1 MQRLNFK
8 TLLFLLAALLGGE
21 ANAESACTATYAT
34 RNDWATGFVVDVV
47 LTNSGATPVRGWK
60 VSWSYD
66 SPVKL
71 TNPPWGA
78 TVRISGGSVVVTDNG
93 WNPSIAPGGKISFG
107 MALTYSGRVKP
118 QPSDITVSGEGC
130 LSAAA
135 TPISFYTDPDSNA
148 AVWVRNNPSDYRATA
163 IREQVAANPAG
174 KWFGGWSGN
183 ISTAVDQYV
192 GAAAALKKMPIL
204 VAYNIP
210 GRDCGQYS
218 AGGANAADEYQ
229 SWISAFAAAI
239 GVRKA
244 VVILEPD
251 ALPQLDCLN
260 DEARAERLQLFRY
273 AVEQFSSKAPNA
285 LLYLDAGN
293 STWLPAS
300 VIASRL
306 IAAGVATV
314 RGFSL
319 NVSNY
324 QTTGD
329 NAAYG
334 NAVNAELMRQRGFS
348 KSFVIDTSRN
358 GNGPYGSQWCDPP
371 GRKLGATS
379 RQHTDGS
386 QPEMTLWIKMPGE
399 ADGCLAPAG
408 SFVPDAAYK
417 LIYGYY

>member
-1 MQRLNFK
+1 MQRLNLQA
-8 TLLFLLAALLGGE
+8 LLFLILTLMGSAAS
-21 ANAESACTATYAT
+21 AESSCNATYST

-47 LTNSGATPVRGWK
+47 VTNTGTSTVRGWK
-60 VSWSYD
+60 VSWSYGN
-66 SPVKL
+66 PVKL

-78 TVRISGGSVVVTDNG
+78 AVRISGGSVAVTDNG
-93 WNPSIAPGGKISFG
+93 SNPSIAPGGKVSFG
-107 MALTYSGRVKP
+107 MALTYSGGVKP
-118 QPSDITVSGEGC
+118 SPSGIAMSGEGC
-130 LSAAA
+130 TSAAD
-135 TPISFYTDPDSNA
+135 TPTSFYTDPDSNA
-148 AVWVRNNPSDYRATA
+148 AVWARNNLWDYRAAA
-163 IREQVAANPAG
+163 IREHVAARPAG

-192 GAAAALKKMPIL
+192 DAAATRKQMPIL

-218 AGGANAADEYQ
+218 AGGAESMDAYRT
-229 SWISAFAAAI
+229 WIGAFAAAV
-239 GVRKA
+239 GRRKA

-251 ALPQLDCLN
+251 ALAQLDCLSP
-260 DEARAERLQLFRY
+260 EGQAARLALFKH
-273 AVEQFSSKAPNA
+273 AVSQFKDKAPNA
-285 LLYLDAGN
+285 WLYLDAGN

-300 VIASRL
+300 VVASRL
-306 IAAGVATV
+306 AAAGIADA

-324 QTTGD
+324 QATMD
-329 NAAYG
+329 NSTYG
-334 NAVNAELMRQRGFS
+334 NAVNAELVRQTGAA

-358 GNGPYGSQWCDPP
+358 GNGPYGTAWCDPP
-371 GRKLGATS
+371 GRKLGMPS
-379 RQHTDGS
+379 RQNTDGV

-399 ADGCLAPAG
+399 ADGCIAPAG